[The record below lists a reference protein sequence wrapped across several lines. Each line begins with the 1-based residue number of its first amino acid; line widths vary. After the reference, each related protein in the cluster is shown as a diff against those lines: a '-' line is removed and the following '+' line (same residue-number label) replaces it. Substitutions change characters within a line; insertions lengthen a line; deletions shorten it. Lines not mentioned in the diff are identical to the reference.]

1 MSAECAYNDIRQLEM
16 YMRSPFDLNTH
27 RSVVLDPC
35 AKLVPLAPVRS
46 DAAWD
51 ALYERRVARNVQR
64 RLEAKCEQLVFLRR
78 QAE

>member
-1 MSAECAYNDIRQLEM
+1 MK
-16 YMRSPFDLNTH
+16 SPFDLNTH

-51 ALYERRVARNVQR
+51 ALYQARIAANEERRARAR
-64 RLEAKCEQLVFLRR
+64 EERSIFLTP
-78 QAE
+78 QAD